1 MSFLLKLKSFR
12 PPSGHQ
18 WISGRRKTGAGEG
31 RGSRGVYPIETR
43 IFRLECRRITQL
55 VSRNMAT
62 YKVPQIRLIDEFPLT
77 TTGKVKKE
85 VLKKEFLKV
94 SDL

>member
-1 MSFLLKLKSFR
+1 MGKQDPEKGEVPVAFIQLR
-12 PPSGHQ
+12 PEFSDWSVDALRSWCQ
-18 WISGRRKTGAGEG
+18 ENI
-31 RGSRGVYPIETR
+31 
-43 IFRLECRRITQL
+43 
-55 VSRNMAT
+55 AT

-94 SDL
+94 SDF